1 MTELS
6 GTFFWNDNLLF
17 EHEAH
22 YIHTAYG
29 TVSFTPE
36 SALYDDIHIL
46 FDGTLYNSTL
56 LQSEL
61 NLPDSADTTEVLS
74 EGYRKW
80 GIASLLRRAEGI
92 FSLVLFDERSQKLIL
107 ARDHTGVKPLYYYHT
122 QKFFA
127 FSSSLRKLSEKP
139 FFEKRL
145 SSGALSDYF
154 TYGFI
159 LQPETIFDKCH
170 KVRSG
175 HFLVYDIS
183 QRTLHEERYWGL
195 GACYDQCKLDMDEV
209 SLQQEIER
217 VFYKSLQ
224 KRLVGISDYG
234 VALSGGYDSS
244 TLAALLQSQSSRK
257 IKTFTIGFEDAEF
270 NEAPDAK
277 KIAVHLGTEHT
288 EYYFTAQDALQTVPM
303 LPEVFDEPFFN
314 NGAIPTILLAKIVHG
329 SETKNLFVGDG
340 GDEVFA
346 TADDVERFEQI
357 LGFPRTIRRG
367 AAKLLAA
374 IDPTGLPYLRHYKN
388 APTRYYKMVQLL
400 NAEDIPRMVQLRM
413 MLFYPHE
420 QRKLLQKEAQ
430 TERNL
435 FSQIGFGKH
444 AEGVDQIIG
453 SYFKSLLI
461 NAELVKTTQ
470 TLGYYGI
477 DPRTPYLDKELIAL
491 MARVPGALKIKGGV
505 KKYFLKNIAYA
516 YIPKALLDRPKRGFS
531 IPFSH
536 WMRKELRGLLEE
548 TLSETKMHRDGLF
561 DAGYVTQIK
570 REFYRGNE
578 DYKYKLWAIFLFQLW
593 YDRHMGY
600 C

>member
-1 MTELS
+1 MQEIS
-6 GTFFWNDNLLF
+6 GTFFWNDNSLPGRTGD
-17 EHEAH
+17 HV
-22 YIHTAYG
+22 HTAHG
-29 TVSFTPE
+29 TVSFTGK
-36 SALYDDIHIL
+36 SALYRDIYIL

-61 NLPDSADTTEVLS
+61 NLAGDADTTEVLA

-92 FSLVLFDERSQKLIL
+92 FSLVLFDKASQKLIL
-107 ARDHTGVKPLYYYHT
+107 ARDHAGVKPLYYYRT
-122 QKFFA
+122 EKLFA
-127 FSSSLRKLSEKP
+127 FSSSLRALSEKP
-139 FFEKRL
+139 FFDKRL
-145 SSGALSDYF
+145 SSAALSDYF

-159 LQPETIFDKCH
+159 LQPDTVYENCH

-175 HFLVYDIS
+175 HFLVCDVS
-183 QRTLHEERYWGL
+183 RRTLHEARYWGL
-195 GACYDQCKLDMDEV
+195 GACYDQPKLDMDEV
-209 SLQQEIER
+209 SLQEEIER
-217 VFYKSLQ
+217 VLQKSLE
-224 KRLVGISDYG
+224 KRLTGVPDYG
-234 VALSGGYDSS
+234 VSLSGGYDSS

-257 IKTFTIGFEDAEF
+257 IKTFTIGFEDAKF
-270 NEAPDAK
+270 NEAPDAR
-277 KIAVHLGTEHT
+277 KIAAHLGTEHT
-288 EYYFTAQDALQTVPM
+288 EYCFTAQDALQTVPM
-303 LPEVFDEPFFN
+303 LPEVFDEPFYN
-314 NGAIPTILLAKIVHG
+314 NGAIPTILLAKIVHE
-329 SETKNLFVGDG
+329 SATKKLFVGDG

-346 TADDVERFEQI
+346 TADDAGRFEQI
-357 LGFPRTIRRG
+357 LGFPRPLRQG

-388 APTRYYKMVQLL
+388 APTRYYKMVEMLG
-400 NAEDIPRMVQLRM
+400 AEDIPRMVQLRL

-420 QRKLLQKEAQ
+420 QQKLLQKEVPNGQ
-430 TERNL
+430 NL
-435 FSQIGFGKH
+435 FAQIGFGRH

-470 TLGYYGI
+470 TLGYYCI
-477 DPRTPYLDKELIAL
+477 DPRTPYLDRELIAL
-491 MARVPGALKIKGGV
+491 MARVPASLKIKGGV
-505 KKYFLKNIAYA
+505 KKYFLKNIACN

-531 IPFSH
+531 IPFSL

-548 TLSETKMHRDGLF
+548 RLAETKLHRDGLF
-561 DAGYVTQIK
+561 DVGYVTRIK

-600 C
+600 